1 MDYRK
6 LSKATKIDHMLDRL
20 AGQEFFCLLDG
31 YLCYNHI
38 QYTLSQSDG
47 PPVKYVYKRRGKS
60 GNVNEIALVLEGQRE
75 GNEAEIGVQEAGIT
89 ECTGGKR
96 GLEDQDWGAKENPIS
111 KGKEKED
118 AGNT

>member
-1 MDYRK
+1 
-6 LSKATKIDHMLDRL
+6 
-20 AGQEFFCLLDG
+20 
-31 YLCYNHI
+31 
-38 QYTLSQSDG
+38 
-47 PPVKYVYKRRGKS
+47 VKYVYKRRGKS
-60 GNVNEIALVLEGQRE
+60 GNVNEIALEGQRE

-111 KGKEKED
+111 RGKEKED

>member
-1 MDYRK
+1 MSSHDVRVV
-6 LSKATKIDHMLDRL
+6 LVP
-20 AGQEFFCLLDG
+20 
-31 YLCYNHI
+31 
-38 QYTLSQSDG
+38 DG

>member
-1 MDYRK
+1 VIKCNHLWQCRTHFQLK
-6 LSKATKIDHMLDRL
+6 VLD
-20 AGQEFFCLLDG
+20 
-31 YLCYNHI
+31 
-38 QYTLSQSDG
+38 SDG

-118 AGNT
+118 GGNT